1 MTIFRKSNTVLQIV
15 IAIQL
20 SNMSEAKD
28 RFENRHHT
36 RMSTIDD
43 ESPPKRDTQK
53 IPVDQFGNWLR
64 NGGSLHISVGDV
76 AETESHGVGIAEEHV
91 GEGNEGE
98 SPEVLE
104 RNPIEHYLVLFGD
117 TESHIGA
124 GSGEPAA
131 NGDGEDG
138 VEEVD
143 EGLGLLLLILVSR
156 RIGEERNLR
165 NVEVLREDGLLGSS
179 RSLRSLR
186 SLSILVHILIRII
199 RKTWGSRKGWDG
211 ITHHRRCVNL
221 C

>member
-1 MTIFRKSNTVLQIV
+1 M
-15 IAIQL
+15 
-20 SNMSEAKD
+20 
-28 RFENRHHT
+28 
-36 RMSTIDD
+36 
-43 ESPPKRDTQK
+43 
-53 IPVDQFGNWLR
+53 
-64 NGGSLHISVGDV
+64 
-76 AETESHGVGIAEEHV
+76 
-91 GEGNEGE
+91 
-98 SPEVLE
+98 
-104 RNPIEHYLVLFGD
+104 VLFGD

-165 NVEVLREDGLLGSS
+165 DVEVLREDGLLGSS
-179 RSLRSLR
+179 RSLRSL
-186 SLSILVHILIRII
+186 SILVHMLIRII

-211 ITHHRRCVNL
+211 VTHHRRGVNL